1 MVQKNTLEE
10 LIQPTMVDN
19 ELEAVSQANP
29 FMVQGKDGS
38 ESLAGL
44 LVHTDAIGGL
54 SKKNKK
60 DEDKGSFINAIAS
73 ANNELFIWG
82 TEELLQANEL
92 VLIPTEKNV
101 DLLDEYDFLKT
112 FEGKPVLYEVVL
124 IHEDGSISRTGSKI
138 TLPEVIQAVQ
148 DSNSVAIQDGIDVES
163 VDEGLQTVVAT
174 DDDEVVV
181 SLDGESEDEIPIE
194 EPPVENV
201 EEEVIEEVPAEVEP
215 EVKQEETEPEV
226 EETSMTEEDTYDE
239 DSFSDED
246 IVFSNPE
253 DIEDVV
259 GYHIYGDLGL
269 EVDMNKFYA
278 RFGGFTTSALPLL
291 EPRPEKNDEALNYT
305 IDQINLEIASINEEL
320 KNLRASNV
328 ARLREYYP
336 NLMTKGLNQIED
348 LFSYGTTD
356 GQYALALKQLEESKQ
371 ARLSTVENECA
382 QQAGEKENAYSK
394 ARDAYI
400 ESETT
405 RLAREYDSLHRPA
418 LEAEK
423 LALYDKKRSEIEAN
437 AVTERHAL
445 DRKRQSEAQYSARQF
460 EMKVESMV
468 SDQMSEFLQQ
478 EHEVLRAGEEKIG
491 QFLLEN
497 RQFEADRIKA
507 LQEELALNNK
517 IEQLTRT
524 HTAEIQ
530 RLREDAQA
538 RYAGQNQRIM
548 DNESRYEEKLKNRDE
563 TIVRLNETVD
573 NIIAKS
579 KAELEEANERY
590 RKDMD
595 FKTETH
601 QQEVTRLMNQSQMWK
616 EDAERQHTM
625 NKRAI
630 FGIIALAI
638 IACIAV
644 GFIGYLLGMKAQAD
658 ATVPYNAQ
666 AMNQVVDTVATTVK
680 QTFLM

>member
-163 VDEGLQTVVAT
+163 VDEGLQTVGAT

-181 SLDGESEDEIPIE
+181 ALGGESEDEIPME
-194 EPPVENV
+194 EPPVEEI
-201 EEEVIEEVPAEVEP
+201 EEEVTEDVPADAEP
-215 EVKQEETEPEV
+215 EVVSEETEPEI

-246 IVFSNPE
+246 VVFSNPE

-371 ARLSTVENECA
+371 ARLSTVESECA

-423 LALYDKKRSEIEAN
+423 SALYDKKRSEIEAN

-478 EHEVLRAGEEKIG
+478 EHEVLRAGEEKIR

-625 NKRAI
+625 NKRVI

-666 AMNQVVDTVATTVK
+666 ALNQVVDTVATTVK

>member
-101 DLLDEYDFLKT
+101 DLLDEYEFLKT

-148 DSNSVAIQDGIDVES
+148 DSNSVAIQDGIDVEK
-163 VDEGLQTVVAT
+163 VDEGLQTVGST

-181 SLDGESEDEIPIE
+181 SLDGESEDEIPME
-194 EPPVENV
+194 EPPVEEV
-201 EEEVIEEVPAEVEP
+201 EEEVTEEVLADAEP
-215 EVKQEETEPEV
+215 EVKPEETEPEV

-246 IVFSNPE
+246 VVFSNPE

-437 AVTERHAL
+437 AVTERHVL

-468 SDQMSEFLQQ
+468 SDQMSEYLEQ
-478 EHEVLRAGEEKIG
+478 EHEVLRKGEEKIR

-517 IEQLTRT
+517 IEQVTRT

-548 DNESRYEEKLKNRDE
+548 DNESRYEEELKSRNE
-563 TIVRLNETVD
+563 TIVRLNEKVD
-573 NIIAKS
+573 AILEKS

-625 NKRAI
+625 NKRVI

-666 AMNQVVDTVATTVK
+666 ALNQVVDTVATTVK

>member
-163 VDEGLQTVVAT
+163 VDEGLQTVGAT

-181 SLDGESEDEIPIE
+181 ALGSESEDEIPME
-194 EPPVENV
+194 EPPVEEV
-201 EEEVIEEVPAEVEP
+201 EEEVIEEVPANEEP
-215 EVKQEETEPEV
+215 EVVSEETEPEV

-246 IVFSNPE
+246 VVFSNPE

-371 ARLSTVENECA
+371 ARLSTVEGECA

-423 LALYDKKRSEIEAN
+423 SALYDKKRSEIEAN

-478 EHEVLRAGEEKIG
+478 EHEVLRAGEEKIR

-538 RYAGQNQRIM
+538 SYAGQNQRIM

-590 RKDMD
+590 RKDMN

-625 NKRAI
+625 NKRVI

-666 AMNQVVDTVATTVK
+666 ALNQVVDTVATTVK

>member
-29 FMVQGKDGS
+29 FMVQGIDGS

-60 DEDKGSFINAIAS
+60 EEDKGSFINAIAS

-148 DSNSVAIQDGIDVES
+148 DSNSVAIQDGIDVEK
-163 VDEGLQTVVAT
+163 VDEGLQTVGAT

-181 SLDGESEDEIPIE
+181 ALGGESEDEIPME
-194 EPPVENV
+194 EPPVEEV
-201 EEEVIEEVPAEVEP
+201 EEEIIEEVPADAEP
-215 EVKQEETEPEV
+215 EVKPEETEPEV

-259 GYHIYGDLGL
+259 GFHIYGDLGL

-278 RFGGFTTSALPLL
+278 RFGGFTTSTVPLL
-291 EPRPEKNDEALNYT
+291 EPRPEKEDEALNYT
-305 IDQINLEIASINEEL
+305 IDQINLEIMSMNEEL
-320 KNLRASNV
+320 KHLRASNAV
-328 ARLREYYP
+328 RLREYYP

-423 LALYDKKRSEIEAN
+423 SALYDKKRSEIEAN

-468 SDQMSEFLQQ
+468 SDQMSEYLEQ
-478 EHEVLRAGEEKIG
+478 EHEVLRKGEEKIR

-563 TIVRLNETVD
+563 TIVRLNEKVD
-573 NIIAKS
+573 AILEKS

-625 NKRAI
+625 NKRVI

-666 AMNQVVDTVATTVK
+666 ALNQVVDTVATTVK

>member
-19 ELEAVSQANP
+19 ELEAVNQANP
-29 FMVQGKDGS
+29 FMVQGNDGS

-124 IHEDGSISRTGSKI
+124 IHEDGSITRTGSKI

-148 DSNSVAIQDGIDVES
+148 DSNSVAIQDGIDVEK
-163 VDEGLQTVVAT
+163 VDEGLQTVGAT

-181 SLDGESEDEIPIE
+181 ALGGESEDEIPME
-194 EPPVENV
+194 EPPVEEV
-201 EEEVIEEVPAEVEP
+201 EEEVTEEVPADAEP
-215 EVKQEETEPEV
+215 EVKPEETEPEV

-246 IVFSNPE
+246 VVFSNPE

-259 GYHIYGDLGL
+259 GFHIYGDLGL

-278 RFGGFTTSALPLL
+278 RFGGFTTSTVPLL
-291 EPRPEKNDEALNYT
+291 EPRPEKEDEALNYT
-305 IDQINLEIASINEEL
+305 IDQINLEIMSMNEEL
-320 KNLRASNV
+320 KHLRASNAV
-328 ARLREYYP
+328 RLREYYP

-423 LALYDKKRSEIEAN
+423 SILYDKKRSEIEAN

-468 SDQMSEFLQQ
+468 SDQMSEYLEQ
-478 EHEVLRAGEEKIG
+478 EHEVLRKGEEKIR

-625 NKRAI
+625 NKRVI

-666 AMNQVVDTVATTVK
+666 ALNQVVDTVATTVK

>member
-163 VDEGLQTVVAT
+163 VDEGLQTVGAT
-174 DDDEVVV
+174 EDDEVVV
-181 SLDGESEDEIPIE
+181 SLDGESEDEIPME

-201 EEEVIEEVPAEVEP
+201 EEEVTEEVLADAEP

-246 IVFSNPE
+246 VVFSNPE

-423 LALYDKKRSEIEAN
+423 SALYDKKRSEIEAN

-478 EHEVLRAGEEKIG
+478 EHEVLRAGEEKIR

-625 NKRAI
+625 NKRVI

-666 AMNQVVDTVATTVK
+666 ALNQVVDTVATTVK

>member
-29 FMVQGKDGS
+29 FMVQGIDGS

-101 DLLDEYDFLKT
+101 DLLDEYEFLKT

-148 DSNSVAIQDGIDVES
+148 DSNSVAIQDGIDVEK
-163 VDEGLQTVVAT
+163 VDEGLQTVGAT

-181 SLDGESEDEIPIE
+181 ALGGESEDEIPME
-194 EPPVENV
+194 EPPVEEV
-201 EEEVIEEVPAEVEP
+201 EEEVTEEVLANAEP

-246 IVFSNPE
+246 VVFSNPE

-478 EHEVLRAGEEKIG
+478 EHEVLRAGEEKIR

-625 NKRAI
+625 NKRVI

>member
-112 FEGKPVLYEVVL
+112 FEGKPVMYEVVL
-124 IHEDGSISRTGSKI
+124 IHEDGSITRTGSKI
-138 TLPEVIQAVQ
+138 TLPEVFQAVQ

-163 VDEGLQTVVAT
+163 VDEGLQTVGAT

-181 SLDGESEDEIPIE
+181 ALGGDSEDEIPME
-194 EPPVENV
+194 EPPVEDV
-201 EEEVIEEVPAEVEP
+201 EEEVTEEVPAGAEP
-215 EVKQEETEPEV
+215 EVEQEETEPEV
-226 EETSMTEEDTYDE
+226 EETSMTEEDTYDK

-246 IVFSNPE
+246 VVFSNPE

-371 ARLSTVENECA
+371 ARLSTVEGECA

-423 LALYDKKRSEIEAN
+423 SALYDKKRSEIEAN

-478 EHEVLRAGEEKIG
+478 EHEVLRAGEEKIR

-625 NKRAI
+625 NKRVI

-666 AMNQVVDTVATTVK
+666 ALNQVVDTVATTVK

>member
-148 DSNSVAIQDGIDVES
+148 DSNSVTIQDGIDVES
-163 VDEGLQTVVAT
+163 VDEGLQTVGAT
-174 DDDEVVV
+174 EDDEVVV
-181 SLDGESEDEIPIE
+181 SLDGESEDEIPME

-215 EVKQEETEPEV
+215 EVVSEETEPEV

-246 IVFSNPE
+246 VVFSNPE

-371 ARLSTVENECA
+371 ARLSTVEGECA

-423 LALYDKKRSEIEAN
+423 SALYDKKRSEIEAN

-478 EHEVLRAGEEKIG
+478 EHEVLRAGEEKIR

-625 NKRAI
+625 NKRVI

-666 AMNQVVDTVATTVK
+666 ALNQVVDTVATTVK

>member
-124 IHEDGSISRTGSKI
+124 IHEDGSITRTGSKI
-138 TLPEVIQAVQ
+138 TLPEVFQAVQ

-163 VDEGLQTVVAT
+163 VDEGLQTVGAT
-174 DDDEVVV
+174 EDDEVVV
-181 SLDGESEDEIPIE
+181 SLDGESEDEIPME
-194 EPPVENV
+194 EPPVEDV
-201 EEEVIEEVPAEVEP
+201 EEEVTEEVPADAEPEVEP
-215 EVKQEETEPEV
+215 EETEPEV

-291 EPRPEKNDEALNYT
+291 ESRPEKNDEALNYT

-371 ARLSTVENECA
+371 ARLSTVESECA

-423 LALYDKKRSEIEAN
+423 SALYDKKRSEIEAN

-478 EHEVLRAGEEKIG
+478 EHEVLRAGEEKIR

-625 NKRAI
+625 NKRVI
-630 FGIIALAI
+630 FGVIALAI

-666 AMNQVVDTVATTVK
+666 ALNQVVDTVATTVK

>member
-19 ELEAVSQANP
+19 ELEAVNQANP
-29 FMVQGKDGS
+29 FMVQGYDGS

-138 TLPEVIQAVQ
+138 TLPEVFQAVQ

-163 VDEGLQTVVAT
+163 VDEGLQTVGAT

-181 SLDGESEDEIPIE
+181 ALGGESEDEIPME
-194 EPPVENV
+194 EPPVEEV
-201 EEEVIEEVPAEVEP
+201 EEEIIEEVPVDAEP
-215 EVKQEETEPEV
+215 EVKQEESEPEV

-246 IVFSNPE
+246 VVFSNPE

-371 ARLSTVENECA
+371 ARLSTVEGECA

-423 LALYDKKRSEIEAN
+423 SALYDKKRSEIEAN

-478 EHEVLRAGEEKIG
+478 EHEVLRAGEEKIR

-563 TIVRLNETVD
+563 TIVRLNKTVD

-625 NKRAI
+625 NKRVI

-666 AMNQVVDTVATTVK
+666 ALNQVVDTVATTVK

>member
-29 FMVQGKDGS
+29 FMVQGNDGS

-124 IHEDGSISRTGSKI
+124 IHEDGSITRTGSKI

-148 DSNSVAIQDGIDVES
+148 DSNSVAIQDGIDVEK
-163 VDEGLQTVVAT
+163 VDEGLQMVGAT
-174 DDDEVVV
+174 EDDEVVV
-181 SLDGESEDEIPIE
+181 SLDGDSEDEIPME
-194 EPPVENV
+194 EPPVEEV
-201 EEEVIEEVPAEVEP
+201 EEEVPADAEP

-246 IVFSNPE
+246 VVFSNPE

-259 GYHIYGDLGL
+259 GFHIYGDLGL

-278 RFGGFTTSALPLL
+278 RFGGFTTSTVPLL
-291 EPRPEKNDEALNYT
+291 EPRPEKEDEALNYT
-305 IDQINLEIASINEEL
+305 IDQINLEIMSMNEEL
-320 KNLRASNV
+320 KHLRASNAV
-328 ARLREYYP
+328 RLREYYP

-405 RLAREYDSLHRPA
+405 RLTREYDSLHRPA

-423 LALYDKKRSEIEAN
+423 SALYDKKRSEIEAN

-468 SDQMSEFLQQ
+468 SDQMSEYLEQ
-478 EHEVLRAGEEKIG
+478 EHEVLRKGEEKIR

-625 NKRAI
+625 NKRVI

-666 AMNQVVDTVATTVK
+666 ALNQVVDTVATTVK

>member
-54 SKKNKK
+54 SKNNKK
-60 DEDKGSFINAIAS
+60 DEDKGSFINAIVS

-148 DSNSVAIQDGIDVES
+148 DSNSVAIQDGIDVEK
-163 VDEGLQTVVAT
+163 VDEGLQTVGAT
-174 DDDEVVV
+174 EDDEVVV
-181 SLDGESEDEIPIE
+181 SLGGESEDEIPME
-194 EPPVENV
+194 EPPVEDV
-201 EEEVIEEVPAEVEP
+201 EEEVTEEVPADA
-215 EVKQEETEPEV
+215 EPEV

-246 IVFSNPE
+246 VVFSNPE

-371 ARLSTVENECA
+371 ARLSTVEGECA

-423 LALYDKKRSEIEAN
+423 SALYDKKRSEIEAN

-478 EHEVLRAGEEKIG
+478 EHEVLRAGEEKIR

-625 NKRAI
+625 NKRVI

-666 AMNQVVDTVATTVK
+666 ALNQVVDTVATTVK

>member
-73 ANNELFIWG
+73 SNNELFIWG

-163 VDEGLQTVVAT
+163 VDEGLQTVGAT
-174 DDDEVVV
+174 ENDEVVV
-181 SLDGESEDEIPIE
+181 SLDGESEDEIPME

-215 EVKQEETEPEV
+215 EVVSEETEPEV

-246 IVFSNPE
+246 VVFSNPE

-371 ARLSTVENECA
+371 ARLSTVEGECA

-478 EHEVLRAGEEKIG
+478 EHEVLRAGEEKIR

-625 NKRAI
+625 NKRVI

-658 ATVPYNAQ
+658 ATVPYNTQ
-666 AMNQVVDTVATTVK
+666 ALNQVVDTITTTVK

>member
-19 ELEAVSQANP
+19 ELEAVNQANP
-29 FMVQGKDGS
+29 FMVKGFDGS
-38 ESLAGL
+38 EKLAGL

-101 DLLDEYDFLKT
+101 ELLDEYEFLKT
-112 FEGKPVLYEVVL
+112 FEGKPVLYEVVW
-124 IHEDGSISRTGSKI
+124 INEDGSITRTGSKI
-138 TLPEVIQAVQ
+138 TLPEVIQAVEES
-148 DSNSVAIQDGIDVES
+148 DSVAIQDGNYVET
-163 VDEGLQTVVAT
+163 VDENLQTVGAT
-174 DDDEVVV
+174 DEDEVVV
-181 SLDGESEDEIPIE
+181 ALGESEDETPME
-194 EPPVENV
+194 EPLV
-201 EEEVIEEVPAEVEP
+201 EEVVEEVTEEVPADAEPEVEP
-215 EVKQEETEPEV
+215 EEQEPE

-239 DSFSDED
+239 DSFSEED
-246 IVFSNPE
+246 VVFSNPE

-269 EVDMNKFYA
+269 EVDMNKFKA

-291 EPRPEKNDEALNYT
+291 EQRPEKGDKDLDYT
-305 IDQINLEIASINEEL
+305 IHQINLEITSINEEL

-336 NLMTKGLNQIED
+336 KLMTTGLNQIED

-371 ARLSTVENECA
+371 ARLANVESECA
-382 QQAGEKENAYSK
+382 KQANEKENEYAK

-400 ESETT
+400 ESEKI

-423 LALYDKKRSEIEAN
+423 SSLYDKKRSEIEAN
-437 AVTERHAL
+437 AVTERHTL

-460 EMKVESMV
+460 ELQVETMV
-468 SDQMSEFLQQ
+468 SDQMAEFLEQ
-478 EHEVLRAGEEKIG
+478 EHEVLRQGEEKIR
-491 QFLLEN
+491 QFLKEN
-497 RQFEADRIKA
+497 RQFEETRIKA

-538 RYAGQNQRIM
+538 RYAGQTQRLM
-548 DNESRYEEKLKNRDE
+548 DNELRYQEELKVRDE
-563 TIVRLNETVD
+563 TIVRLNESVD
-573 NIIAKS
+573 NILAKS
-579 KAELEEANERY
+579 KAELEEVNERY
-590 RKDMD
+590 RKDLA

-601 QQEVTRLMNQSQMWK
+601 EQEVTRLMNQSQMWK
-616 EDAERQHTM
+616 DDAERQHTT
-625 NKRAI
+625 NKRVI

-666 AMNQVVDTVATTVK
+666 AMNQVMDTVATSVK

>member
-29 FMVQGKDGS
+29 FMVQGNDGS
-38 ESLAGL
+38 ELLAGL

-112 FEGKPVLYEVVL
+112 YEGKPVMYEVVT
-124 IHEDGSISRTGSKI
+124 IHEDGSIGRTGVKI
-138 TLPEVIQAVQ
+138 TLPEVIHAVS
-148 DSNSVAIQDGIDVES
+148 DSKSVAIQDGIDVEK
-163 VDEGLQTVVAT
+163 VDEGLQTVGAS
-174 DDDEVVV
+174 DDDEEVVV
-181 SLDGESEDEIPIE
+181 ALGESEDETPME
-194 EPPVENV
+194 EPPVEDVV
-201 EEEVIEEVPAEVEP
+201 EEIVEEVPVEAEP
-215 EVKQEETEPEV
+215 EVVSEVEEPEV

-239 DSFSDED
+239 DTFSDED
-246 IVFSNPE
+246 VVFSNPE

-291 EPRPEKNDEALNYT
+291 EPRPEKEDKNLNYT
-305 IDQINLEIASINEEL
+305 VDQINLEIMSINEEL

-356 GQYALALKQLEESKQ
+356 GQYALALKSLEESKQ
-371 ARLSTVENECA
+371 ARLASVEGECA
-382 QQAGEKENAYSK
+382 QQAGEKENEYSK

-400 ESETT
+400 QSETT

-423 LALYDKKRSEIEAN
+423 SALYDKKRSEIEAN

-468 SDQMSEFLQQ
+468 SDQMAEFLEQ
-478 EHEVLRAGEEKIG
+478 EHEVLRHGEEKIR

-524 HTAEIQ
+524 HSAEIQ

-548 DNESRYEEKLKNRDE
+548 DNERKYEEKIKEREEKIAELNKSVDE
-563 TIVRLNETVD
+563 VL
-573 NIIAKS
+573 AKT
-579 KAELEEANERY
+579 KAELDEANERY

-625 NKRAI
+625 NKRVI

-666 AMNQVVDTVATTVK
+666 ALNQVVDTVATTVK

>member
-19 ELEAVSQANP
+19 ELEAVNQANP
-29 FMVQGKDGS
+29 FMVKGFDGS
-38 ESLAGL
+38 EKLAGL

-101 DLLDEYDFLKT
+101 ELLDEYDFLKT

-124 IHEDGSISRTGSKI
+124 INEDGSITRTGSKI
-138 TLPEVIQAVQ
+138 TLPEVIQAVEES
-148 DSNSVAIQDGIDVES
+148 DSVAIQDGNYVET
-163 VDEGLQTVVAT
+163 VDENLQTVGAT
-174 DDDEVVV
+174 DEDEVVV
-181 SLDGESEDEIPIE
+181 ALGESEDETPME
-194 EPPVENV
+194 EPPVEEVV
-201 EEEVIEEVPAEVEP
+201 EEEGSEEVPADAEP
-215 EVKQEETEPEV
+215 EVKQEEEPE

-239 DSFSDED
+239 DSFSEED
-246 IVFSNPE
+246 VVFSNPE

-269 EVDMNKFYA
+269 EVDMNKFKA

-291 EPRPEKNDEALNYT
+291 EQRPEKGDKDLDYT
-305 IDQINLEIASINEEL
+305 IHQINLEITSINEEL

-336 NLMTKGLNQIED
+336 KLMTTGLNQIED

-371 ARLSTVENECA
+371 ARLANVESECA
-382 QQAGEKENAYSK
+382 KQANEKENEYAK

-400 ESETT
+400 ESEKI

-418 LEAEK
+418 LEVEK
-423 LALYDKKRSEIEAN
+423 SSLYDKKRSEIEAN
-437 AVTERHAL
+437 AVTERHTL

-460 EMKVESMV
+460 ELKVESMV
-468 SDQMSEFLQQ
+468 SDQMAEFLEQ
-478 EHEVLRAGEEKIG
+478 EHEVLRQGEEKIR
-491 QFLLEN
+491 QFLKEN
-497 RQFEADRIKA
+497 RQFEETRIKA

-538 RYAGQNQRIM
+538 RYAGQTQRLM
-548 DNESRYEEKLKNRDE
+548 DNELRYQEELKVRDE
-563 TIVRLNETVD
+563 TIVRLNESVD
-573 NIIAKS
+573 NILAKS
-579 KAELEEANERY
+579 KAELEELNERY
-590 RKDMD
+590 RKDLA

-601 QQEVTRLMNQSQMWK
+601 EQEVTRLMNQSQMWK
-616 EDAERQHTM
+616 DDAERQHTT
-625 NKRAI
+625 NKRVI

-638 IACIAV
+638 VACIAV

-666 AMNQVVDTVATTVK
+666 AMNQVMDTVATSVK

>member
-19 ELEAVSQANP
+19 ELEAVNQANP
-29 FMVQGKDGS
+29 FMVKGFDGS
-38 ESLAGL
+38 EKLAGL

-101 DLLDEYDFLKT
+101 ELLDEYDFLKT
-112 FEGKPVLYEVVL
+112 FEGKPVLYEVVW
-124 IHEDGSISRTGSKI
+124 INEDGTITRTGSKI
-138 TLPEVIQAVQ
+138 TLPEVIQAVEES
-148 DSNSVAIQDGIDVES
+148 DSVAIQDGNYVET
-163 VDEGLQTVVAT
+163 VDENLQTIGAT
-174 DDDEVVV
+174 DEDEVVV
-181 SLDGESEDEIPIE
+181 ALGESEDETPME
-194 EPPVENV
+194 EPPVEEV
-201 EEEVIEEVPAEVEP
+201 EEEIIEEVPADAEP
-215 EVKQEETEPEV
+215 EVEEKEPEIE

-239 DSFSDED
+239 DSFSEED
-246 IVFSNPE
+246 VVFSNPE

-269 EVDMNKFYA
+269 EVDMNKFKA

-291 EPRPEKNDEALNYT
+291 EQRPEKGDKDLDYT
-305 IDQINLEIASINEEL
+305 IHQINLEITSINEEL

-336 NLMTKGLNQIED
+336 KLMTTGLNQIED

-371 ARLSTVENECA
+371 ARLANVEGECA
-382 QQAGEKENAYSK
+382 KQANEKENEYAK

-400 ESETT
+400 ESEKI

-423 LALYDKKRSEIEAN
+423 ASLYDKKRSEIEAN
-437 AVTERHAL
+437 AVTERHTL

-460 EMKVESMV
+460 ELKVESMV
-468 SDQMSEFLQQ
+468 SDQMAEFLEQ
-478 EHEVLRAGEEKIG
+478 EHEVLRQGEEKIR
-491 QFLLEN
+491 QFLKEN
-497 RQFEADRIKA
+497 RQFEETRIKA

-538 RYAGQNQRIM
+538 RYAGQTQRLM
-548 DNESRYEEKLKNRDE
+548 DNELRYQEELKVRDE
-563 TIVRLNETVD
+563 TIVRLNESVD
-573 NIIAKS
+573 NILAKS
-579 KAELEEANERY
+579 KAELEEVNERY
-590 RKDMD
+590 RKDLA

-601 QQEVTRLMNQSQMWK
+601 EQEVTRLMNQSQMWK
-616 EDAERQHTM
+616 DDAERQHTT
-625 NKRAI
+625 NKRVI

-666 AMNQVVDTVATTVK
+666 AMNQVVDTVATSVK

>member
-29 FMVQGKDGS
+29 FMVQGNDGS

-124 IHEDGSISRTGSKI
+124 IHEDGSITRTGSKI

-148 DSNSVAIQDGIDVES
+148 DSNSVAIQDGIDVEK
-163 VDEGLQTVVAT
+163 VDEGLQTVGAT

-181 SLDGESEDEIPIE
+181 ALGGESEDEIPME
-194 EPPVENV
+194 EPPVEDV
-201 EEEVIEEVPAEVEP
+201 EEEVTEEVPAKVEP
-215 EVKQEETEPEV
+215 EVKPEETEPEV

-246 IVFSNPE
+246 VVFSNPE

-259 GYHIYGDLGL
+259 GFHIYGDLGL

-278 RFGGFTTSALPLL
+278 RFGGFTTSTVPLL
-291 EPRPEKNDEALNYT
+291 EPRPEKEDEALNYT
-305 IDQINLEIASINEEL
+305 IDQINLEIMSMNEEL
-320 KNLRASNV
+320 KHLRASNAV
-328 ARLREYYP
+328 RLREYYP

-468 SDQMSEFLQQ
+468 SDQMSEYLEQ
-478 EHEVLRAGEEKIG
+478 EHEVLRKGEEKIR

-601 QQEVTRLMNQSQMWK
+601 QQEVTRLMSQSQMWK

-625 NKRAI
+625 NKRVI

-666 AMNQVVDTVATTVK
+666 ALNQVVDTVATTVK

>member
-29 FMVQGKDGS
+29 FMVQGNDGS

-101 DLLDEYDFLKT
+101 DLLDEYEFLKT

-163 VDEGLQTVVAT
+163 VDEGLQTVGAT
-174 DDDEVVV
+174 EDDEVVV
-181 SLDGESEDEIPIE
+181 SLDGESEDEIPME
-194 EPPVENV
+194 EPPVEEV
-201 EEEVIEEVPAEVEP
+201 EEEVTEEVLADAEP
-215 EVKQEETEPEV
+215 EVKPEETEPEA

-259 GYHIYGDLGL
+259 GFHIYGDLGL

-278 RFGGFTTSALPLL
+278 RFGGFTTSTVPLL
-291 EPRPEKNDEALNYT
+291 EPRPEKEDEALNYT
-305 IDQINLEIASINEEL
+305 IDQINLEIMSMNEEL
-320 KNLRASNV
+320 KHLRASNAV
-328 ARLREYYP
+328 RLREYYP

-468 SDQMSEFLQQ
+468 SDQMSEYLEQ
-478 EHEVLRAGEEKIG
+478 EHEVLRKGEEKIR

-548 DNESRYEEKLKNRDE
+548 DNESRYEEELKSRNE
-563 TIVRLNETVD
+563 TIVRLNEKVD
-573 NIIAKS
+573 AILEKS

-625 NKRAI
+625 NKRVI

-666 AMNQVVDTVATTVK
+666 ALNQVVDTVATTVK

>member
-148 DSNSVAIQDGIDVES
+148 DSDSVAIQDGIDVEK
-163 VDEGLQTVVAT
+163 VDEGLQTVGAT
-174 DDDEVVV
+174 DDEEVVV
-181 SLDGESEDEIPIE
+181 ALGETEDEIPME
-194 EPPVENV
+194 EPPVEEV
-201 EEEVIEEVPAEVEP
+201 EEEVTEEVPVDAEP
-215 EVKQEETEPEV
+215 EVKQEVEE

-246 IVFSNPE
+246 VVFSNPE

-278 RFGGFTTSALPLL
+278 RFGGFTTSTVPLL

-305 IDQINLEIASINEEL
+305 IDQINLEIMSMNEEL
-320 KNLRASNV
+320 KHLRASNAV
-328 ARLREYYP
+328 RLREYYP

-437 AVTERHAL
+437 AVTERHVL

-468 SDQMSEFLQQ
+468 SDQMSEYLEQ
-478 EHEVLRAGEEKIG
+478 EHEVLRKGEEKIR

-538 RYAGQNQRIM
+538 CYAGQNQRIM
-548 DNESRYEEKLKNRDE
+548 DNESRYEEELKSRNE
-563 TIVRLNETVD
+563 TIVRLNEKVD
-573 NIIAKS
+573 AILEKS

-625 NKRAI
+625 NKRVI

-666 AMNQVVDTVATTVK
+666 ALNQVVDTVATSVK

>member
-19 ELEAVSQANP
+19 ELEAVNQANP
-29 FMVQGKDGS
+29 FMVQGNDGS

-124 IHEDGSISRTGSKI
+124 IHEDGSITRTGSKI

-148 DSNSVAIQDGIDVES
+148 DSNSVAIQDGIDVEK
-163 VDEGLQTVVAT
+163 VDEGLQTVGAT
-174 DDDEVVV
+174 EDDEVVV
-181 SLDGESEDEIPIE
+181 SLDGESEDEIPME
-194 EPPVENV
+194 EPPVEEV
-201 EEEVIEEVPAEVEP
+201 EEEVPADAEP
-215 EVKQEETEPEV
+215 EVKPEETEPEV

-246 IVFSNPE
+246 VVFSNPE

-259 GYHIYGDLGL
+259 GFHIYGDLGL

-278 RFGGFTTSALPLL
+278 RFGGFTTSTVPLL
-291 EPRPEKNDEALNYT
+291 EPRPEKEDEALNYT
-305 IDQINLEIASINEEL
+305 IDQINLEIMSMNEEL
-320 KNLRASNV
+320 KHLRASNAV
-328 ARLREYYP
+328 RLREYYP

-423 LALYDKKRSEIEAN
+423 SALYDKKRSEIEAN

-468 SDQMSEFLQQ
+468 SDQMSEYLEQ
-478 EHEVLRAGEEKIG
+478 EHEVLRKGEEKIR

-625 NKRAI
+625 NKRVI
-630 FGIIALAI
+630 FGIVALAI

-666 AMNQVVDTVATTVK
+666 ALNQVVDTVATTMK

>member
-124 IHEDGSISRTGSKI
+124 IHEDGSITRTGSKI
-138 TLPEVIQAVQ
+138 TLPEVFQAVQ

-163 VDEGLQTVVAT
+163 VDEGLQTVGAT
-174 DDDEVVV
+174 EDDEVVV
-181 SLDGESEDEIPIE
+181 SLGGDSEDEIPME
-194 EPPVENV
+194 EPPVEDV
-201 EEEVIEEVPAEVEP
+201 EEEVTEEVPADAEP
-215 EVKQEETEPEV
+215 EVEQEETEPEV

-246 IVFSNPE
+246 VVFSNPE

-371 ARLSTVENECA
+371 ARLSTVEGECA

-423 LALYDKKRSEIEAN
+423 SALYDKKRSEIEAN

-478 EHEVLRAGEEKIG
+478 EHKVLRAGEEKIR

-625 NKRAI
+625 NKRVI

-666 AMNQVVDTVATTVK
+666 ALNQVVDAVATTVK

>member
-101 DLLDEYDFLKT
+101 DLLDEYEFLKT

-148 DSNSVAIQDGIDVES
+148 DSNSVAIQDGIDVDK
-163 VDEGLQTVVAT
+163 VDEGLQTVGAT

-181 SLDGESEDEIPIE
+181 SLGGESEDEIPME
-194 EPPVENV
+194 EPPVEEV
-201 EEEVIEEVPAEVEP
+201 EEEIIEEVPADAEP

-246 IVFSNPE
+246 IVFSNQE

-259 GYHIYGDLGL
+259 GFHIYGDLGL

-278 RFGGFTTSALPLL
+278 RFGGFTTSTVPLL
-291 EPRPEKNDEALNYT
+291 EPRPEKEDEALNYT
-305 IDQINLEIASINEEL
+305 IDQINLEIMSMNEEL
-320 KNLRASNV
+320 KHLRASNTV
-328 ARLREYYP
+328 RLREYYP

-423 LALYDKKRSEIEAN
+423 SALYDKKRSEIEAN

-468 SDQMSEFLQQ
+468 SDQMSEYLEQ
-478 EHEVLRAGEEKIG
+478 EHEVLRKGEEKIR

-548 DNESRYEEKLKNRDE
+548 DNESRYEEELKSRNE
-563 TIVRLNETVD
+563 TIVRLNEKVD
-573 NIIAKS
+573 AILEKS

-625 NKRAI
+625 NKRVI

-666 AMNQVVDTVATTVK
+666 ALNQVVDTVATTVK

>member
-163 VDEGLQTVVAT
+163 VDEGLQTVGAT
-174 DDDEVVV
+174 EDDEVVV
-181 SLDGESEDEIPIE
+181 SLDGESEDEIPME

-215 EVKQEETEPEV
+215 EVVSEETEPEV

-246 IVFSNPE
+246 VVFSNPE

-371 ARLSTVENECA
+371 ARLSTVEGECA

-478 EHEVLRAGEEKIG
+478 EHEVLRAGEEKIR

-625 NKRAI
+625 NKRVI

-666 AMNQVVDTVATTVK
+666 ALNQVVDTVATTVK

>member
-19 ELEAVSQANP
+19 ELEAVNQANP
-29 FMVQGKDGS
+29 FMVKGFDGS
-38 ESLAGL
+38 EKLAGL

-101 DLLDEYDFLKT
+101 ELLDEYDFLKT

-124 IHEDGSISRTGSKI
+124 INEDGSITRTGSKI
-138 TLPEVIQAVQ
+138 TLPEVIQAVEES
-148 DSNSVAIQDGIDVES
+148 DSVAIQDGNYVET
-163 VDEGLQTVVAT
+163 VDEGLQTVGAT
-174 DDDEVVV
+174 DEDEVVV
-181 SLDGESEDEIPIE
+181 ALGESEDETPME
-194 EPPVENV
+194 EPPVEVVV
-201 EEEVIEEVPAEVEP
+201 EEEEVTEEVPADVEP
-215 EVKQEETEPEV
+215 EVKPEEELE

-239 DSFSDED
+239 DSFSEED
-246 IVFSNPE
+246 VVFSNPE

-269 EVDMNKFYA
+269 EVDMNKFKA

-291 EPRPEKNDEALNYT
+291 EQRPEKGDKDLDYT
-305 IDQINLEIASINEEL
+305 IHQINLEITSINEEL

-336 NLMTKGLNQIED
+336 KLMTTGLNQIED

-371 ARLSTVENECA
+371 ARLANVESECA
-382 QQAGEKENAYSK
+382 KQANEKENEYAK

-400 ESETT
+400 ESEKI

-418 LEAEK
+418 LEVEK
-423 LALYDKKRSEIEAN
+423 SSLYDKKRSEIEAN
-437 AVTERHAL
+437 AVTERHTL

-460 EMKVESMV
+460 ELKVESMV
-468 SDQMSEFLQQ
+468 SDRMAEFLEQ
-478 EHEVLRAGEEKIG
+478 EHEVLRQGEEKIR
-491 QFLLEN
+491 QFLKEN
-497 RQFEADRIKA
+497 RQFEETRIKA

-538 RYAGQNQRIM
+538 RYAGQTQRLM
-548 DNESRYEEKLKNRDE
+548 DNELRYQEELKVRDE
-563 TIVRLNETVD
+563 TIVRLNESVD
-573 NIIAKS
+573 NILAKS
-579 KAELEEANERY
+579 KAELEEVNERY
-590 RKDMD
+590 RKDLA

-601 QQEVTRLMNQSQMWK
+601 EQEVTRLMNQSQMWK
-616 EDAERQHTM
+616 DDAERQHTT
-625 NKRAI
+625 NKRVI

-666 AMNQVVDTVATTVK
+666 AMNQVMDTVATSVK

>member
-29 FMVQGKDGS
+29 FMVQGNDGS

-148 DSNSVAIQDGIDVES
+148 DSNSVAIQDGIDVEK
-163 VDEGLQTVVAT
+163 VDEGLQTVGST

-181 SLDGESEDEIPIE
+181 SLGGESEDEIPME
-194 EPPVENV
+194 EPPVEDV
-201 EEEVIEEVPAEVEP
+201 EEEVTEEVPADAEP
-215 EVKQEETEPEV
+215 EVEQEETEPEV

-246 IVFSNPE
+246 VVFSNPE

-371 ARLSTVENECA
+371 ARLSTVEGECA

-423 LALYDKKRSEIEAN
+423 SALYDKKRSEIEAN

-478 EHEVLRAGEEKIG
+478 EHEVLRAGEEKIR

-625 NKRAI
+625 NKRVI

-666 AMNQVVDTVATTVK
+666 ALNQVVDTVATTVK

>member
-29 FMVQGKDGS
+29 FMVQGNDGS

-101 DLLDEYDFLKT
+101 DLLDEYEFLKT

-148 DSNSVAIQDGIDVES
+148 DSNSVAIQDGIDVEK
-163 VDEGLQTVVAT
+163 VDEGLQTVGST

-181 SLDGESEDEIPIE
+181 SLGGESEDEIPME
-194 EPPVENV
+194 EPPVEEV
-201 EEEVIEEVPAEVEP
+201 EEEVTEEVLADAEP
-215 EVKQEETEPEV
+215 EVKPEETEPEV

-239 DSFSDED
+239 DLFSDED

-259 GYHIYGDLGL
+259 GFHIYGDLGL

-278 RFGGFTTSALPLL
+278 RFGGFTTSTVPLL
-291 EPRPEKNDEALNYT
+291 EPRPEKEDEALNYT
-305 IDQINLEIASINEEL
+305 IDQINLEIMSMNEEL
-320 KNLRASNV
+320 KHLRASNAV
-328 ARLREYYP
+328 RLREYYP

-371 ARLSTVENECA
+371 ARLSTVEGECA

-423 LALYDKKRSEIEAN
+423 SALYDKKRSEIEAN

-468 SDQMSEFLQQ
+468 SDQMSEYLEQ
-478 EHEVLRAGEEKIG
+478 EHEVLRKGEEKIR

-507 LQEELALNNK
+507 LQEELALNHK

-548 DNESRYEEKLKNRDE
+548 DNESRYEEELKSRNE
-563 TIVRLNETVD
+563 TIVRLNEKVD
-573 NIIAKS
+573 AILEKS

-625 NKRAI
+625 NKRVI

-666 AMNQVVDTVATTVK
+666 ALNQVVDTVATTVK

>member
-29 FMVQGKDGS
+29 FMVQGNDGS

-163 VDEGLQTVVAT
+163 VDEGLQTVGST

-181 SLDGESEDEIPIE
+181 ALGGESEDEIPME
-194 EPPVENV
+194 EPPVEEI
-201 EEEVIEEVPAEVEP
+201 EEEVTEEVPADAEP
-215 EVKQEETEPEV
+215 EVEETEPEI

-246 IVFSNPE
+246 VVFSNPE

-371 ARLSTVENECA
+371 ARLSTVEGECA

-423 LALYDKKRSEIEAN
+423 SALYDKKRSEIEAN

-478 EHEVLRAGEEKIG
+478 EHEVLRAGEEKIR

-625 NKRAI
+625 NKRVI

-666 AMNQVVDTVATTVK
+666 ALNQVVDTVATTVK
-680 QTFLM
+680 QIFLM

>member
-29 FMVQGKDGS
+29 FMVQGNDGS

-124 IHEDGSISRTGSKI
+124 IHEDGSITRTGSKI

-148 DSNSVAIQDGIDVES
+148 DSNSVAIQDGIDVEK
-163 VDEGLQTVVAT
+163 VDEGLQTVGAT
-174 DDDEVVV
+174 EDDEVVV
-181 SLDGESEDEIPIE
+181 SLDGESEDEIPME
-194 EPPVENV
+194 EPPVEEV
-201 EEEVIEEVPAEVEP
+201 EEEIIEEVPADAEP
-215 EVKQEETEPEV
+215 EVKPEETEPEV

-246 IVFSNPE
+246 VVFSNPE

-278 RFGGFTTSALPLL
+278 RFGGFTTSTVPLL
-291 EPRPEKNDEALNYT
+291 EPRPEKEDDSLNYT
-305 IDQINLEIASINEEL
+305 IDQINLEIMSMNEEL
-320 KNLRASNV
+320 KHLRASNAV
-328 ARLREYYP
+328 RLREYYP

-468 SDQMSEFLQQ
+468 SDQMSEYLEQ
-478 EHEVLRAGEEKIG
+478 EHEVLRKGEEKIR

-625 NKRAI
+625 NKRVI
-630 FGIIALAI
+630 FGIVALAI

-666 AMNQVVDTVATTVK
+666 ALNQVVDTVATTVK

>member
-29 FMVQGKDGS
+29 FMVQGNDGS

-163 VDEGLQTVVAT
+163 VDEGLQTVGST

-181 SLDGESEDEIPIE
+181 ALGGESEDEIPME
-194 EPPVENV
+194 EPPVEEI
-201 EEEVIEEVPAEVEP
+201 EEEVTEEVPADAEP
-215 EVKQEETEPEV
+215 EVEQEETEPEV

-246 IVFSNPE
+246 VVFSNPE

-259 GYHIYGDLGL
+259 GYHIYGDLSL

-371 ARLSTVENECA
+371 ARLSTVEGECA

-423 LALYDKKRSEIEAN
+423 SALYDKKRSEIEAN

-478 EHEVLRAGEEKIG
+478 EHEVLRAGEEKIR

-590 RKDMD
+590 RKDMN

-625 NKRAI
+625 NKRVI

-666 AMNQVVDTVATTVK
+666 ALNQVVDTVATTVK

>member
-148 DSNSVAIQDGIDVES
+148 DSNSVAIQDGIDVDK
-163 VDEGLQTVVAT
+163 VDEGLQTVGAT

-181 SLDGESEDEIPIE
+181 ALGGESEDEIPME
-194 EPPVENV
+194 EPPVE
-201 EEEVIEEVPAEVEP
+201 EEVTEEVPADAEPEVEP
-215 EVKQEETEPEV
+215 EETEPEV

-246 IVFSNPE
+246 VVFSNPE

-371 ARLSTVENECA
+371 ARLSTVEGECA

-423 LALYDKKRSEIEAN
+423 SALYDKKRSEIEAN

-478 EHEVLRAGEEKIG
+478 EHEVLRAGEEKIR

-625 NKRAI
+625 NKRVI

-666 AMNQVVDTVATTVK
+666 ALNQVVDTVATTVK

>member
-29 FMVQGKDGS
+29 FMVQGNDGS

-163 VDEGLQTVVAT
+163 VDEGLQTVGST

-181 SLDGESEDEIPIE
+181 ALGGESEDEIPME
-194 EPPVENV
+194 EPPVEEI
-201 EEEVIEEVPAEVEP
+201 EEEVTEEVPADAEP
-215 EVKQEETEPEV
+215 EVEETEPEI
-226 EETSMTEEDTYDE
+226 EETSMTEEDAYDE

-246 IVFSNPE
+246 VVFSNPE

-371 ARLSTVENECA
+371 ARLSTVESECA

-400 ESETT
+400 ENETT

-423 LALYDKKRSEIEAN
+423 SALYDKKRSEIEAN

-478 EHEVLRAGEEKIG
+478 EHEVLRAGEEKIR

-625 NKRAI
+625 NKRVI

-666 AMNQVVDTVATTVK
+666 ALNQVVDTVATTVK

>member
-29 FMVQGKDGS
+29 FMVQGNDGS

-124 IHEDGSISRTGSKI
+124 IHEDGSITRTGSKI

-148 DSNSVAIQDGIDVES
+148 DSNSVAIQDGIDVEK
-163 VDEGLQTVVAT
+163 VDEGLQTVGAT
-174 DDDEVVV
+174 EDDEVVV
-181 SLDGESEDEIPIE
+181 SLGSESEDEIPME
-194 EPPVENV
+194 EPPVEEV
-201 EEEVIEEVPAEVEP
+201 EEEVTEEVPADAEP

-246 IVFSNPE
+246 VVFSNPE

-259 GYHIYGDLGL
+259 GFHIYGDLGL

-278 RFGGFTTSALPLL
+278 RFGGFTTSTVPLL
-291 EPRPEKNDEALNYT
+291 EPRPEKEDEALNYT
-305 IDQINLEIASINEEL
+305 IDQINLEIMSMNEEL
-320 KNLRASNV
+320 KHLRASNAV
-328 ARLREYYP
+328 RLREYYP

-423 LALYDKKRSEIEAN
+423 SALYDKKRSEIEAN

-468 SDQMSEFLQQ
+468 SDQMSEYLEQ
-478 EHEVLRAGEEKIG
+478 EHEVLRKGEEKIR

-625 NKRAI
+625 NKRVI
-630 FGIIALAI
+630 FGIVALAI

-666 AMNQVVDTVATTVK
+666 ALNQVVDTVATTMK

>member
-124 IHEDGSISRTGSKI
+124 IHEDGSISRTDSKI

-148 DSNSVAIQDGIDVES
+148 DSNSVAIQDGIDVDK
-163 VDEGLQTVVAT
+163 VDEGLQTVGAT
-174 DDDEVVV
+174 EDDEVVV
-181 SLDGESEDEIPIE
+181 SLDGESEDEIPME
-194 EPPVENV
+194 EPPVEDV
-201 EEEVIEEVPAEVEP
+201 EEEVTEEVPADAEP
-215 EVKQEETEPEV
+215 EVEQEETEPEV

-246 IVFSNPE
+246 VVFSNPE

-269 EVDMNKFYA
+269 EVDMDKFYA

-371 ARLSTVENECA
+371 ARLSTVEGECA

-423 LALYDKKRSEIEAN
+423 SALYDKKRSEIEAN

-478 EHEVLRAGEEKIG
+478 EHEVLRAGEEKIR

-601 QQEVTRLMNQSQMWK
+601 QQEVTGLMNQSQMWK

-625 NKRAI
+625 NKRVI

-666 AMNQVVDTVATTVK
+666 ALNQVVDTVATTVK

>member
-29 FMVQGKDGS
+29 FMVKGYDGS

-44 LVHTDAIGGL
+44 LVHTDSIGGL

-163 VDEGLQTVVAT
+163 VDEGLQTVGAT
-174 DDDEVVV
+174 EDDEVVV
-181 SLDGESEDEIPIE
+181 SLDGESEDEIPME
-194 EPPVENV
+194 EPPVEDV

-215 EVKQEETEPEV
+215 EMVSEETEPEV

-269 EVDMNKFYA
+269 EVDMNKFHA

-291 EPRPEKNDEALNYT
+291 EPRPKKNDEALNYT
-305 IDQINLEIASINEEL
+305 INQINLEIASINEEL

-423 LALYDKKRSEIEAN
+423 SALYDKKRSEIEAN

-478 EHEVLRAGEEKIG
+478 EHEVLRAGEEKIR

-625 NKRAI
+625 NKRVI

-666 AMNQVVDTVATTVK
+666 ALNQVVDTVATTVR

>member
-29 FMVQGKDGS
+29 FMVQGNDGS

-112 FEGKPVLYEVVL
+112 FEGKPVLYGVVL
-124 IHEDGSISRTGSKI
+124 IHEDGSISHTGSKI

-148 DSNSVAIQDGIDVES
+148 DSNSVAIQDGIDVEK
-163 VDEGLQTVVAT
+163 VDEGLQMVGAT
-174 DDDEVVV
+174 DDGEVVV
-181 SLDGESEDEIPIE
+181 SLGSESEDEIPME
-194 EPPVENV
+194 EPPVEEV
-201 EEEVIEEVPAEVEP
+201 EEEIIEEVPADAEP
-215 EVKQEETEPEV
+215 EVKPEETEPEV

-246 IVFSNPE
+246 VVFSNPE

-278 RFGGFTTSALPLL
+278 RFGGFTTSTVPLL
-291 EPRPEKNDEALNYT
+291 EPRPEKEDEALNYT
-305 IDQINLEIASINEEL
+305 IDQINLEIMSMNEEL
-320 KNLRASNV
+320 KHLRASNAV
-328 ARLREYYP
+328 RLREYYP

-356 GQYALALKQLEESKQ
+356 GQYTLALKQLEESKQ

-423 LALYDKKRSEIEAN
+423 SALYDKKRSEIEAN

-468 SDQMSEFLQQ
+468 SDQMSEYLEQ
-478 EHEVLRAGEEKIG
+478 EHEVLRKGEEKIR

-625 NKRAI
+625 NKRVI
-630 FGIIALAI
+630 FGIVALAI

-666 AMNQVVDTVATTVK
+666 ALNQVVDTVATTVK

>member
-124 IHEDGSISRTGSKI
+124 IHEDGSITRTGSKI
-138 TLPEVIQAVQ
+138 TLPEVFQAVQ

-163 VDEGLQTVVAT
+163 VDEGLQTVGAT

-181 SLDGESEDEIPIE
+181 ALGGDSEDEIPME
-194 EPPVENV
+194 EPPVEDV
-201 EEEVIEEVPAEVEP
+201 EEDVTEEVPADAEP
-215 EVKQEETEPEV
+215 EVEQEETEPEV

-246 IVFSNPE
+246 VVFSNPE

-371 ARLSTVENECA
+371 ARLSTVEGECA

-478 EHEVLRAGEEKIG
+478 EHEVLRAGEEKIR

-625 NKRAI
+625 NKRVI

-666 AMNQVVDTVATTVK
+666 ALNQVVDTVATTVK

>member
-29 FMVQGKDGS
+29 FMVQRNDGS
-38 ESLAGL
+38 EALAGL

-148 DSNSVAIQDGIDVES
+148 DSNSVAIQDGIDVEK
-163 VDEGLQTVVAT
+163 VDEGLQTVGAT

-181 SLDGESEDEIPIE
+181 ALGGESEDEIPME
-194 EPPVENV
+194 EPPVEEV
-201 EEEVIEEVPAEVEP
+201 EEEIIEEVPADAEP
-215 EVKQEETEPEV
+215 EVKQEETEV

-259 GYHIYGDLGL
+259 GFHIYGDLGL

-278 RFGGFTTSALPLL
+278 RFGGFTTSTVPLL
-291 EPRPEKNDEALNYT
+291 EPRPEKEDEALNYT
-305 IDQINLEIASINEEL
+305 IDQINLEIMSMNEEL
-320 KNLRASNV
+320 KHLRASNAV
-328 ARLREYYP
+328 RLREYYP

-468 SDQMSEFLQQ
+468 SDQMSEYLEQ
-478 EHEVLRAGEEKIG
+478 EHEVLRKGEEKIR

-548 DNESRYEEKLKNRDE
+548 DNESRYEEELKSRNE
-563 TIVRLNETVD
+563 TIVRLNEKVD
-573 NIIAKS
+573 AILEKS

-625 NKRAI
+625 NKRVI

-666 AMNQVVDTVATTVK
+666 ALNQVVDTVATTVK

>member
-163 VDEGLQTVVAT
+163 VDEGLQTVGAT
-174 DDDEVVV
+174 EDDEVVV

-215 EVKQEETEPEV
+215 EVVSEETEPEV

-246 IVFSNPE
+246 VVFSNPE

-371 ARLSTVENECA
+371 ARLSTVEGECA

-423 LALYDKKRSEIEAN
+423 SALYDKKRSEIEAN

-478 EHEVLRAGEEKIG
+478 EHEVLRAGEEKIR

-548 DNESRYEEKLKNRDE
+548 DNESR
-563 TIVRLNETVD
+563 
-573 NIIAKS
+573 
-579 KAELEEANERY
+579 
-590 RKDMD
+590 
-595 FKTETH
+595 
-601 QQEVTRLMNQSQMWK
+601 
-616 EDAERQHTM
+616 
-625 NKRAI
+625 
-630 FGIIALAI
+630 
-638 IACIAV
+638 
-644 GFIGYLLGMKAQAD
+644 
-658 ATVPYNAQ
+658 
-666 AMNQVVDTVATTVK
+666 
-680 QTFLM
+680 